1 MAVGRY
7 QRKGGNTNNK
17 KKAVDLSVAGSSG
30 YGYYCPEGIPAE
42 AALLATL
49 GAFAVAFG
57 VLYMEVTMATARRK
71 RNTSSKSLYHQH
83 IFDTIW
89 NGRSFFTKIESTNH
103 TTGTVQHSKG
113 YS

>member
-1 MAVGRY
+1 MPVVVLAKYTQRNMGVGGYRH
-7 QRKGGNTNNK
+7 RSKGQTSNNK

-71 RNTSSKSLYHQH
+71 RNTSNKSLYHQH
-83 IFDTIW
+83 IFDSIW
-89 NGRSFFTKIESTNH
+89 NGRISLYQN
-103 TTGTVQHSKG
+103 
-113 YS
+113 